1 MIGGDLAAKIR
12 AQNGKHFAEAQ
23 ILDWFTQICL
33 GLKHVHDRKILHR
46 DLKSQ
51 NIFLTKTN
59 LVKLGDFGIAKVL
72 SGTQELAMTVIGTPY
87 YLSPE
92 LIDGKPYNFKSDIW
106 ALGVLLYE
114 LCTLHHPFDANGFP
128 MLARKIVKGRY
139 TPLPATFSKDLRD
152 LVHSLLSVNP
162 QDRPSINAILK
173 KDVIQNRIKNFL
185 DETIRA
191 EEFSHTILH
200 HKVIKLDHVHFEK
213 KSHHSK
219 QTAGHPKIIFT
230 VTKTRDQQQQQIII
244 EPQENH
250 RNNKTSPSDSPIV
263 RPVIHHRKPVA
274 HLPLVFGNVPSYVPA
289 NQIRSPTANPIRSP
303 AANPGH
309 VLKPSPASKS
319 KDHKS
324 PRSLSR
330 INNHILPEIE
340 NKLRPNPELPPL
352 VTNSILTTTKE
363 SPNLNSQISLS
374 YVGISHNSPDLH
386 LPNLNKQRL
395 IPQPK
400 SAQSKENRGHF
411 EINKIPKIHAEDNT
425 PSSKVGLKREAL
437 KGFEKISPKHIEKGK
452 SHLELL
458 PKKLDFGSV
467 DMIPSHQD
475 GDSTKHSDASKRNEK
490 ELRDIQ
496 AMVSEL
502 NKVIVT
508 QLSIFLY

>member
-1 MIGGDLAAKIR
+1 M
-12 AQNGKHFAEAQ
+12 
-23 ILDWFTQICL
+23 
-33 GLKHVHDRKILHR
+33 KHVHDRKILHR

-139 TPLPATFSKDLRD
+139 TPLPHTFSKDLRD

-200 HKVIKLDHVHFEK
+200 HRHIKLDHVHLK
-213 KSHHSK
+213 HHAK
-219 QTAGHPKIIFT
+219 QTKIVFT
-230 VTKTRDQQQQQIII
+230 KVKDQQQPLIT
-244 EPQENH
+244 EPQESQK
-250 RNNKTSPSDSPIV
+250 NKTPPSDSPIV

-274 HLPLVFGNVPSYVPA
+274 HLPLVFGNVPSHVPA
-289 NQIRSPTANPIRSP
+289 NQIRSPTAIPVRSP
-303 AANPGH
+303 VSNPGH
-309 VLKPSPASKS
+309 LKPSTASKS

-324 PRSLSR
+324 PR
-330 INNHILPEIE
+330 NHLMPEIE

-352 VTNSILTTTKE
+352 VTNSILTTKE
-363 SPNLNSQISLS
+363 SPIMNSQISLS
-374 YVGISHNSPDLH
+374 HVALSHQSPDLH
-386 LPNLNKQRL
+386 LPNLNKQRF
-395 IPQPK
+395 IAQPR
-400 SAQSKENRGHF
+400 SAQSKENNAF
-411 EINKIPKIHAEDNT
+411 EINKVSKT
-425 PSSKVGLKREAL
+425 PSSRVGFQREAL
-437 KGFEKISPKHIEKGK
+437 KGFDKVSPKHNEKRR
-452 SHLELL
+452 SHLEIL
-458 PKKLDFGSV
+458 PKKLDFGFS
-467 DMIPSHQD
+467 DMIPSSHHHD
-475 GDSTKHSDASKRNEK
+475 EDIPKRNSK
-490 ELRDIQ
+490 ELKDIQ

-508 QLSIFLY
+508 RFTIFLY